1 MNLSQ
6 EKISIFPSFGFAH
19 FYTIGQ
25 RMLEQIGAE
34 NTELSV
40 FQCGLVFGTLV

>member
-6 EKISIFPSFGFAH
+6 EKISIFSSCGFAH

-25 RMLEQIGAE
+25 RMLGQIGAE
-34 NTELSV
+34 NAEMSL
-40 FQCGLVFGTLV
+40 FQRGLAFGTLV